1 MDGDAWN
8 WESGELENVR
18 LLLLTLKKLCPLR
31 MTGRKDGMV
40 VQGELYR
47 DRGEIEEDANR
58 LEESLTEEAEG
69 KESART

>member
-1 MDGDAWN
+1 
-8 WESGELENVR
+8 
-18 LLLLTLKKLCPLR
+18 
-31 MTGRKDGMV
+31 MV